1 MKECARLLHAV
12 GLASELRSTLYRAAL
27 DNPADPIIRAA
38 QTYAYQANVQAC
50 NALANARRRCTCGAS
65 VCTGVAA

>member
-12 GLASELRSTLYRAAL
+12 ELASALSSTMNSAAL
-27 DNPADPIIRAA
+27 DNATDPVIRGA
-38 QTYAYQANVQAC
+38 QTYAYQAHVQAC

-65 VCTGVAA
+65 VCTGVPQ